1 MILHLGDFAYDFES
15 NKGLM
20 GDVFMR
26 NIEPIAA
33 QIPYMVYVTSALG
46 SARRHFG
53 VSVRATVPCAL
64 MADVMNV
71 NRSVGNHEDGAES
84 LAQYTERFRHVP
96 SNSGTITSTNGVAPN
111 NWWYSWDSG
120 LVHYVAISTEVY
132 FGVSSVG
139 DNNTCA
145 KQFEFLKADLARANA
160 NRKNVPWIV
169 VHGHRSIYCSC
180 DGDCDGSATT
190 VREGSATCGGL
201 EDLFFDMGVDF
212 FMNGHEHDV
221 RTVPAQRRHISTDSI

>member
-1 MILHLGDFAYDFES
+1 MILHLGDFAYNFES

-33 QIPYMVYVTSALG
+33 EIPYMV
-46 SARRHFG
+46 
-53 VSVRATVPCAL
+53 
-64 MADVMNV
+64 
-71 NRSVGNHEDGAES
+71 SVGNHENGPES

-96 SNSGTITSTNGVAPN
+96 SNSGVIASTNGVVPN

-132 FGVSSVG
+132 FGVKSVG

-145 KQFEFLKADLARANA
+145 RQFEFLKADLARANT

-169 VHGHRSIYCSC
+169 VRSLRSRHCTRRAEC
-180 DGDCDGSATT
+180 AGSLNWFT
-190 VREGSATCGGL
+190 G
-201 EDLFFDMGVDF
+201 
-212 FMNGHEHDV
+212 
-221 RTVPAQRRHISTDSI
+221 